1 MLDLS
6 LGSSI
11 YINDIWDAAV
21 QEIDLIFGT
30 VNTELIGYPS
40 FGTNFDE
47 FLWSLTPTTTALEQ
61 YIEEKLRETSF
72 VSRLNHHVLIN
83 YHIDE
88 KSYENVYNVTITLY
102 DDYRSFEKTYNL
114 TKKI

>member
-11 YINDIWDAAV
+11 YVNDIWDAAV

-72 VSRLNHHVLIN
+72 VSRLNHHILIN

-88 KSYENVYNVTITLY
+88 KSYENVYDVTITLY

-114 TKKI
+114 AKKI